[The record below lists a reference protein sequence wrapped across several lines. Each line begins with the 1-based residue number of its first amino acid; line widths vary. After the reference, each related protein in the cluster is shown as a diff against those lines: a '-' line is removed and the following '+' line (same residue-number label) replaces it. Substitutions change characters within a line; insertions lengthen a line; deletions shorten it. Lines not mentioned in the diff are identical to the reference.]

1 MNLVTNSGLEQ
12 TDLGGL
18 LRDYR
23 LPPEVLP
30 LAPERTPFSQFS
42 RESLA
47 TAGRMALRYS
57 EKRGI
62 LSHAVRHILGER
74 PASAGISA
82 HTIEAHIDG
91 LDLPQPVA
99 DELLT
104 LGFEPDGFA
113 RFVPAHYDAHYTF
126 KVKTALGDSSRRAI
140 LLREIEA
147 ACHAARA
154 RLEQSN
160 VEAYI
165 ELEIYRGNQRRHWS
179 WRPAVEGWQEAFPL
193 RPGALRLAVTDDY
206 RKRADIHVK
215 LSRTGRDDERGGV
228 LRELLECAGF
238 YHVVTWAGND
248 VCTAQFAFAREAKR
262 VFDRLEV
269 FFDHSGGATEMT
281 LEPSPGMWR
290 TCVSR
295 DGGHRL
301 AAVPPLVMGLDLE

>member
-140 LLREIEA
+140 SAGHRGGASLIP
-147 ACHAARA
+147 HAAPHRTMA
-154 RLEQSN
+154 RCSITRN
-160 VEAYI
+160 I
-165 ELEIYRGNQRRHWS
+165 WS
-179 WRPAVEGWQEAFPL
+179 SPA
-193 RPGALRLAVTDDY
+193 D
-206 RKRADIHVK
+206 
-215 LSRTGRDDERGGV
+215 
-228 LRELLECAGF
+228 
-238 YHVVTWAGND
+238 
-248 VCTAQFAFAREAKR
+248 
-262 VFDRLEV
+262 
-269 FFDHSGGATEMT
+269 
-281 LEPSPGMWR
+281 
-290 TCVSR
+290 
-295 DGGHRL
+295 
-301 AAVPPLVMGLDLE
+301 